1 MSDNSELKH
10 STSPKTRR
18 CKHAP
23 CKHNDA
29 GFTIVELLVVLGII
43 ALIAALVGPQAIK
56 WFSKAKTDQATAQM
70 RNVESA
76 VELYYLDNGQYPTS
90 EQNLDALLKA
100 PDDQN
105 TWNGPYLRRE
115 SGIVDPWG
123 RKYLYEFPGKI
134 STYDLKSLG
143 RDGREGGTGEDGDI
157 SNSQ

>member
-1 MSDNSELKH
+1 MSDNSDLTH
-10 STSPKTRR
+10 SISCRTTRR
-18 CKHAP
+18 READCKQ
-23 CKHNDA
+23 NDA

-76 VELYYLDNGQYPTS
+76 VELYYLDNGRYPTT

-100 PDDQN
+100 PDDQAS
-105 TWNGPYLRRE
+105 WNGPYLRRE
-115 SGIVDPWG
+115 SGIIDPWG
-123 RKYLYEFPGKI
+123 RKYIYEFPGKV